1 MRCKLLSARLKFMLL
16 DLKRVC
22 ILFILYLPPF
32 EITLLW
38 SKKFQNLF
46 IIALQIYS
54 AIIKGA
60 MDTVP

>member
-1 MRCKLLSARLKFMLL
+1 
-16 DLKRVC
+16 
-22 ILFILYLPPF
+22 LYLPPF

-38 SKKFQNLF
+38 SKKFQNVFL
-46 IIALQIYS
+46 IALQIYS